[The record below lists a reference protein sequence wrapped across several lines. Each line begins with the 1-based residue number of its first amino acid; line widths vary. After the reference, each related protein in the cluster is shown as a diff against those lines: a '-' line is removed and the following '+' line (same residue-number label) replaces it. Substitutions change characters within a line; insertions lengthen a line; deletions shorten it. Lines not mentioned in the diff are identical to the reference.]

1 MLVYDPIEK
10 KVKTWSHAEIDGPC
24 FVVTIISLQTG
35 ETNRAALLRCIY
47 TLRHYLIT
55 VKGVEIEHIHMMCP
69 PSISGKSYWI
79 MEELLSVASY
89 NGLETPEKSIV
100 YRTKEPVY
108 KIGEFDRRKKKVTNS
123 PLITKPSRTQLRA
136 ISKPYRSGDYRT
148 RRPDWLSILSESPAP

>member
-10 KVKTWSHAEIDGPC
+10 EVRTWSHAEIDGPC
-24 FVVTIISLQTG
+24 FVATITSLHTG

-79 MEELLSVASY
+79 MEELLSVTSY
-89 NGLETPEKSIV
+89 DGLVTPESSIV
-100 YRTKEPVY
+100 YRTKESVY
-108 KIGEFDRRKKKVTNS
+108 RIGEFDRRKKKKSRILYSSQHLQERNSEPFPNLTGQVTTE
-123 PLITKPSRTQLRA
+123 LYGQI
-136 ISKPYRSGDYRT
+136 G
-148 RRPDWLSILSESPAP
+148 